1 MSGSLNR
8 GAEFLLISISD
19 HFQEF
24 HLSFDFEVLSSLR
37 VWKKKTGLTLK
48 KKKKKKK
55 REKEGM
61 GLPPSLKC
69 LIKEH

>member
-48 KKKKKKK
+48 KKKRK
-55 REKEGM
+55 KEGM